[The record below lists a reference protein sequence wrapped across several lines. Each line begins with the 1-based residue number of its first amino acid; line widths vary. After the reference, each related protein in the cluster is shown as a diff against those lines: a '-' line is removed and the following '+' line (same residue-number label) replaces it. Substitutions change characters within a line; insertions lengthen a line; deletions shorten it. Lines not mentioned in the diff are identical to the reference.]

1 MNKKQVTEWASRILW
16 LLGALFALTACVCLM
31 IAFARTEVCQGMV
44 TYYKPFSNGVISNEI
59 VNHNGYVFF
68 EMPSNLYRAVGY
80 DTICAFF
87 CFLVAKVLHWL
98 STKGE

>member
-1 MNKKQVTEWASRILW
+1 MSKTIVEWVSRILW

-31 IAFARTEVCQGMV
+31 IAFSKTTIEVAYVEGCEYMEGSWWA
-44 TYYKPFSNGVISNEI
+44 FSNKMFYS
-59 VNHNGYVFF
+59 YTFSSL
-68 EMPSNLYRAVGY
+68 PSNLYRAVGY

-87 CFLVAKVLHWL
+87 CFLVAKVLHWF

>member
-31 IAFARTEVCQGMV
+31 IAFAKTEVMKGKV
-44 TYYKPFSNGVISNEI
+44 IYYGVYPNGVGSNELI
-59 VNHNGYVFF
+59 NHSGYVFL
-68 EMPSNLYRAVGY
+68 ELPSNLYRAVGY

-87 CFLVAKVLHWL
+87 CFLVAKVLHWF